1 MSDEARSNDLA
12 VAGFVLALCALVLFW
27 VPFLNVIMWVL
38 SIVFSGIGLSRAAE
52 RGGAGRRLAIAG
64 LAISLGVMALL
75 ILVLIGLFVPGSISV
90 SP

>member
-38 SIVFSGIGLSRAAE
+38 SIVFSE
-52 RGGAGRRLAIAG
+52 
-64 LAISLGVMALL
+64 
-75 ILVLIGLFVPGSISV
+75 
-90 SP
+90 